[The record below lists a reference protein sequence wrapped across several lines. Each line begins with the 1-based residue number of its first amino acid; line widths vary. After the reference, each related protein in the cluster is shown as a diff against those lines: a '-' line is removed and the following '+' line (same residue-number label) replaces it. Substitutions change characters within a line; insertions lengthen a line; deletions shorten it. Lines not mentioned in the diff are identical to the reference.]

1 MKIVLGVSSG
11 IAIYKAVDLV
21 SRLRK
26 ENHKLCVVMTPDAT
40 KLVSPVVFS
49 SVGNCPVYSDWM
61 DVKDGWIPHTELS
74 RTADM
79 LLIAPAT
86 ANTIS
91 KIANGIADN
100 LLTLVAMGFSKKAK
114 ILVPTMNHR
123 MYVNPIFQE
132 NLEKLKKLGW
142 FVVEPEEG
150 YLACGEIGKG
160 RYPENEKIVEAVYLL
175 TTPKKLA
182 GKRVLITAGPTRE
195 RIDTVRFITNASS
208 GKMGY
213 ALATVAKR
221 MGATVCLVSGPT
233 YLRPPYFVDEFV
245 SVESSE
251 EMFNEVMKRYDEV
264 DIVIMNAAV
273 GDYRPKETFS
283 GKLKKTEKE
292 LILHLERTKDILEEL
307 GHRKKHQFL
316 VGFAAEIG
324 NFEENA
330 LKKLRKKNLDLIILN
345 DARKAFSSERVEV
358 FIYAQEGLVKRIDED
373 DKIRVAGGIL
383 DVISNIAGG
392 SSY

>member
-1 MKIVLGVSSG
+1 MKILVGVSSG

-21 SRLRK
+21 SKLRK
-26 ENHKLCVVMTPDAT
+26 ENHELCVVMTPDAARMI
-40 KLVSPVVFS
+40 SPVVFS
-49 SVGNCPVYSDWM
+49 SVGNCPVYIDHM
-61 DVKDGWIPHTELS
+61 EVKNGWIPHTELS
-74 RTADM
+74 READVFVV
-79 LLIAPAT
+79 APAT

-100 LLTLVAMGFSKKAK
+100 LLTLVAMGFNKKAK

-123 MYVNPIFQE
+123 MYMNPVLQE

-150 YLACGEIGKG
+150 HLACGETGRG
-160 RYPENEKIVEAVYLL
+160 RYPENEKIVEAIYLL
-175 TTPKKLA
+175 TTPKKLL

-195 RIDTVRFITNASS
+195 RIDDVRFITNASS

-221 MGATVCLVSGPT
+221 MGATVYLVSGPT
-233 YLRPPYFVDEFV
+233 HLKPPYFVDEFV

-251 EMFNEVMKRYDEV
+251 EMFNEVMKRYDDV

-273 GDYRPKETFS
+273 GDYKPKETFS

-292 LILHLERTKDILEEL
+292 LTLHLERTRDILEEL
-307 GHRKKHQFL
+307 GKRKKHQFL
-316 VGFAAEIG
+316 VGFAAEVED
-324 NFEENA
+324 FEKNSLEK
-330 LKKLRKKNLDLIILN
+330 LKRKNLDLIVLN

-358 FIYAQEGLVKRIDED
+358 FIYNREGLIKRIDED
-373 DKIRVAGGIL
+373 EKTRVAGGIL
-383 DVISNIAGG
+383 DVVSDIVSG
-392 SSY
+392 SSR